1 MENSIQKVST
11 KLVAFAR
18 RVSFDPSD
26 TEAARLQ
33 KGVAVLAAIVEAP
46 AGVIWGA
53 MYLAFGEAGA
63 AVVPFA
69 FPVLIALNLGVFM
82 VKGWYSLFHIG
93 QLLLILVLPFILM
106 LALGGFVSSSAVIF
120 WCMLSPL
127 GALVYTGR
135 REATFWFLAFVGI
148 LALGGVLDPIVESSN
163 SIPSEWKIV
172 LFVLNV
178 LGPSALAFLILGYF
192 VHQLETEQQKSE
204 GLLLNV
210 LPAEVAAV
218 LKNGARSVPERSENV
233 SVLFADLVGS
243 TTLAA
248 TLPPDAL
255 VNLLNT
261 FFSHFD
267 SLTER
272 YGVEKISTSGDNY
285 MVAAGVPKPRADHAQ
300 ALAAMALDMQDYL
313 KSGTGEN
320 NEVQFRIGINSGAAV
335 AGVIGQKKFHYD
347 LWGDAVN
354 RASRMESYGE
364 PGRI

>member
-1 MENSIQKVST
+1 
-11 KLVAFAR
+11 
-18 RVSFDPSD
+18 
-26 TEAARLQ
+26 
-33 KGVAVLAAIVEAP
+33 
-46 AGVIWGA
+46 

-285 MVAAGVPKPRADHAQ
+285 MVAAGVLKPRADHAQ